1 MAWLRGAFHEPE
13 TRRYQVLQGCVWA
26 LIFLSIGMLVAE
38 PLVSKGSRF
47 ASALRVAD
55 RIVLAIF
62 ALEYLGRTLSYEPPA
77 LNVFKAGSLLRART
91 HLLSRIRYALRPM
104 MLIDLMAVLAFF
116 PELRGLRA
124 LRLLRLVRTAKL
136 FRYSNPFASIFHAFE
151 SHSLLFIFG
160 FTVLIGQMLIGGLSI
175 YLVEGAKNPSVTSI
189 LDGFWWALVTLTTVG
204 YGDVTPTTTLGRLI
218 AGFLMVG
225 GMVTLALFA
234 GVVGASL
241 VNAILE
247 IRGEQFRMGDY
258 ANHLVI
264 CGYDE
269 TTELLLLLL
278 DNETDKERRVVIF
291 DDQPRPTR
299 GIPSHFLWV
308 EGDPTKQSELDKV
321 RLTHANAVII
331 AGARDL
337 TPQAADAKTIL
348 TAFTIRAYLNQ
359 RADQFVERREPLYV
373 VAEILDSENV
383 NHARS
388 AGADEVMETRRV
400 GFSMLAHTVRYH
412 GTADTMSRV
421 LMSGSYNAYMGEI
434 PDPPDTAVTYGELLV
449 RMRLSKRGGLVIGLR
464 TEDGTEI
471 FNPTKD
477 LVVEPGTH
485 LVYLSEYPLLKS
497 P

>member
-1 MAWLRGAFHEPE
+1 MAWLRGAFHDPE
-13 TRRYQVLQGCVWA
+13 TQRYRVVQSCVWA
-26 LIFLSIGMLVAE
+26 LIFLSIGMLIAE
-38 PLVSKGSRF
+38 PLVSKSTRF
-47 ASALRVAD
+47 ASVLRVAD
-55 RIVLAIF
+55 RVVLALF
-62 ALEYLGRTLSYEPPA
+62 ALEYLARTLSYEPPE
-77 LNVFKAGSLLRART
+77 LSVFKAGSLLRART
-91 HLLSRIRYALRPM
+91 HLLARIRYALRPM

-124 LRLLRLVRTAKL
+124 LRLLRLLRTAKL

-151 SHSLLFIFG
+151 SHSLLFAFA

-175 YLVEGAKNPSVTSI
+175 YLIEGATNPSITSI

-204 YGDVTPTTTLGRLI
+204 YGDVTPHTTLGRLI

-241 VNAILE
+241 VNAILV
-247 IRGEQFRMGDY
+247 IREEQFRMGDY

-269 TTELLLLLL
+269 TTGLLLDLL
-278 DNETDKERRVVIF
+278 DNETDRERRIVIF
-291 DDQPRPTR
+291 DEQPRPAR

-331 AGARDL
+331 AGSRDL

-359 RADQFVERREPLYV
+359 HTDEFVERREPLYV

-400 GFSMLAHTVRYH
+400 GFSMLAHTVRHH

-421 LMSGSYNAYMGEI
+421 LMSGSYNAYIGAI
-434 PDPPDTAVTYGELLV
+434 PNPSDSAITYGDLLV
-449 RMRLSKRGGLVIGLR
+449 EMQLSKRGGLVIGLR
-464 TEDGTEI
+464 CQDGDDV
-471 FNPTKD
+471 FNPSKEH
-477 LVVEPGTH
+477 LVQPGTQ
-485 LVYLSEYPLLKS
+485 LVYLSENPLLES

>member
-13 TRRYQVLQGCVWA
+13 TQRYRVVQGCVWA

-38 PLVSKGSRF
+38 SLVSKDTRF
-47 ASALRVAD
+47 ASVLRVVD
-55 RIVLAIF
+55 RIVLALF

-91 HLLSRIRYALRPM
+91 HLLARIRYAMRPM
-104 MLIDLMAVLAFF
+104 MLVDLMAVLAFF

-124 LRLLRLVRTAKL
+124 LRLLRLLRTAKL
-136 FRYSNPFASIFHAFE
+136 FRYSNPFSSIFHAFE
-151 SHSLLFIFG
+151 SHSLLFTFA
-160 FTVLIGQMLIGGLSI
+160 FTVLIGQMLLGGLSI
-175 YLVEGAKNPSVTSI
+175 YLVEGAENPNITSI

-204 YGDVTPTTTLGRLI
+204 YGDITPTTTLGRII

-225 GMVTLALFA
+225 GMVTLAIFA

-241 VNAILE
+241 VNAILA
-247 IRGEQFRMGDY
+247 IREEQFRMGDY

-269 TTELLLLLL
+269 TTELLLDLL
-278 DNETDKERRVVIF
+278 DNETDSERRIVIF
-291 DDQPRPTR
+291 DDQPRPVR
-299 GIPSHFLWV
+299 GVPSHFLWV
-308 EGDPTKQSELDKV
+308 EGDPTKQSELDKI
-321 RLTHANAVII
+321 RLTHATAVII
-331 AGARDL
+331 VGARDL

-359 RADQFVERREPLYV
+359 RADTFLERRAPLYV

-421 LMSGSYNAYMGEI
+421 LLSGSYNAYIGAI
-434 PDPPDTAVTYGELLV
+434 PDQSDAAIAYGELLV
-449 RMRLSKRGGLVIGLR
+449 KMQLSKRGGLVIGLR
-464 TEDGTEI
+464 TKDGKEV
-471 FNPTKD
+471 FNPSKD
-477 LVVEPGTH
+477 LLVEPDTQ
-485 LVYLSEYPLLKS
+485 LVYLSELPLLE
-497 P
+497 PP